1 MIRGLKIDD
10 MRLFASLS
18 AVCRC
23 FIHAKAGLADAVW
36 GKATARLHTE
46 GNRQAQRHH
55 AGFFGPSFGRALV
68 RRAATPWVDG
78 R

>member
-1 MIRGLKIDD
+1 MIRGLKISD
-10 MRLFASLS
+10 RRRFASLS

-36 GKATARLHTE
+36 GKATACLDKA
-46 GNRQAQRHH
+46 GNPQAQRHD
-55 AGFFGPSFGRALV
+55 AAVFGPSFGRAG
-68 RRAATPWVDG
+68 RPAATRWVDG